1 MEIEEASSQ
10 NSGDIEVPADQM
22 NEFFFMDADE
32 EQERYGATTKIPSA
46 LSGNIMKEGNQ
57 KVGPPNWSV

>member
-32 EQERYGATTKIPSA
+32 EQERYGATTKIPTA
-46 LSGNIMKEGNQ
+46 LSGNIMKEGN
-57 KVGPPNWSV
+57 N